1 MPTILV
7 VEDSPTMRQ
16 LISFAMRRIPGSK
29 VIEATD
35 GVDAL
40 KKLSSEK
47 ADIILADINM
57 PVMDGLKLVSLVRGS
72 SEFRDIPIIIITTEG
87 AEEDRKKAMDILDQ
101 LNKGEKFETLAK
113 KYSEDPSSAE
123 KGGDLGYF
131 KKGQMVKPFEETAF
145 SLKPG
150 ETSSPVRTQFGF
162 HIIRV
167 EDKKQAGTKPLEE
180 VKSEIEEDIRK
191 STAVHQMNNPIKIGR
206 AHV

>member
-1 MPTILV
+1 MPSILV

-40 KKLSSEK
+40 KKLSAEK

-87 AEEDRKKAMDILDQ
+87 AEEDREKAMALGADAYLSKPIQTQELINLVTHQLD
-101 LNKGEKFETLAK
+101 K
-113 KYSEDPSSAE
+113 
-123 KGGDLGYF
+123 
-131 KKGQMVKPFEETAF
+131 
-145 SLKPG
+145 
-150 ETSSPVRTQFGF
+150 R
-162 HIIRV
+162 
-167 EDKKQAGTKPLEE
+167 
-180 VKSEIEEDIRK
+180 
-191 STAVHQMNNPIKIGR
+191 
-206 AHV
+206 